1 MNLFDLG
8 WNENLQKELDKIE
21 VENAFPGRVITE
33 QKNLYD
39 VITDFGEYKAVLEDK
54 LWFEAFDRVELPTVG
69 DWVLLSQKD
78 GLDQLKIYSIME
90 RKSKLA
96 RHSIASHGRAIDK
109 PGTSEEQLIAANI
122 DTVMLVLAL
131 DFDYNLRKIE
141 RYLTLM
147 WNSGANPV
155 IILNKADQCENPDEL
170 KAEVEAISYGIPVFM
185 MSAKNGEGIEQLDDY
200 LEKGKTITFIGSSG
214 VGKSTIINQLA
225 GEQVM
230 ETNEVR
236 EADRRGRHTTT
247 HRQMIF
253 LPKGG
258 IVIDNPGIRDIKI
271 IGSEENINQTFQDI
285 VELQNY
291 CKFRNCQ
298 HDTEPGCAVKNA
310 IENGDL
316 TEKRFQN
323 YLKLKREIKYLERR
337 KKERDIYHSNARSKQ
352 RVLGEKIKRHR

>member
-8 WNENLQKELDKIE
+8 WNEDLQKNLEKIE
-21 VENAFPGRVITE
+21 VKNVFPGRVIAE

-39 VITDFGEYKAVLEDK
+39 VLTDNGEFKAVLEDK
-54 LWFEAFDRVELPTVG
+54 LWFNAFDRLELPTVG
-69 DWVLLSQKD
+69 DWVLLSEKD

-122 DTVMLVLAL
+122 DTVILVIAL

-141 RYLTLM
+141 RYLTLI
-147 WNSGANPV
+147 WDSGANPV
-155 IILNKADQCENPDEL
+155 IVLNKADECENPEEL
-170 KAEVEAISYGIPVFM
+170 KAEVEAISYGIPVFT
-185 MSAKNGEGIEQLDDY
+185 MSAKNGEGIEQLNEY

-225 GEQVM
+225 GEDLM

-253 LPKGG
+253 LPQGG
-258 IVIDNPGIRDIKI
+258 IVIDNPGMRDIKI
-271 IGSEENINQTFQDI
+271 IGTEETINQTFQDI
-285 VELQNY
+285 VELQKY

-298 HDTEPGCAVKNA
+298 HDTEPGCAIKEA
-310 IENGDL
+310 IANGEL
-316 TEKRFQN
+316 SEKRYKS

-337 KKERDIYHSNARSKQ
+337 KKQRDLYHYNARSKQ
-352 RVLGEKIKRHR
+352 RVLGEKIKKHQ